1 MIATVFHRKQIFA
14 SKYLDT
20 FIEKRGFMKISIL
33 LEVLERLID
42 DFQEISFKLN
52 NFCLTKHRHE
62 I

>member
-1 MIATVFHRKQIFA
+1 
-14 SKYLDT
+14 
-20 FIEKRGFMKISIL
+20 MKISIL